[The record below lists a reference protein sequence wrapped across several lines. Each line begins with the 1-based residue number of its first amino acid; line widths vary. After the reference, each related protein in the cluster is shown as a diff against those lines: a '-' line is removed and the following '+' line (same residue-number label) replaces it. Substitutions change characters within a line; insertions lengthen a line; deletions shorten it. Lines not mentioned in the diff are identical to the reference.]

1 MWLKTAGV
9 TALATCLVG
18 LGAAVASADPTT
30 PTPAPPTAPKT
41 TIDAGGT
48 YAVGTDVA
56 PGVYST
62 AGPVDNGACY
72 WKIVGNPDGATK
84 DNGLTKQPQT
94 IQIAADDTTFKT
106 NGCQPW
112 QLSDA
117 TVQPPQGMAPVVA
130 GLQLQ
135 AWMAQLNANAAASG
149 QAPPP

>member
-1 MWLKTAGV
+1 MWLKTVGV
-9 TALATCLVG
+9 AALATCLVG
-18 LGAAVASADPTT
+18 VGAAVASADPTT
-30 PTPAPPTAPKT
+30 PAPAPPPAPKT
-41 TIDAGGT
+41 TIDASGT

-56 PGVYST
+56 PGVYTT
-62 AGPVDNGACY
+62 AGPTDNGACY

-84 DNGLTKQPQT
+84 DNGLSKQPQT

-106 NGCQPW
+106 NGCLPW

-117 TVQPPQGMAPVVA
+117 TVPPPQGMAPVVA